1 MRVSDAF
8 PSQYLKS
15 ADLQGRTVKVTI
27 DRYTIEDVGDDRKPV
42 IYFVGKE
49 KGLVLNKTNASE
61 IAFAHG
67 DDMDDWGGKEIELFS
82 MMVSFQGKNMPG
94 LRVRAIRS
102 SNSAPAPARHVDAPL
117 PAHVTQ
123 GPPILDDEIPFIT
136 CEWDENLLLRKRMVL

>member
-8 PSQYLKS
+8 PSQYLK
-15 ADLQGRTVKVTI
+15 AGDLQGRTVKVII
-27 DRYTIEDVGDDRKPV
+27 DRYTVEDVGDDRKPV

-61 IAFAHG
+61 IAFTYG

-94 LRVRAIRS
+94 LRVRAVRS
-102 SNSAPAPARHVDAPL
+102 SAPAVRQPAPAPA
-117 PAHVTQ
+117 PAHA
-123 GPPILDDEIPFIT
+123 PPEPVDLDDEIPF
-136 CEWDENLLLRKRMVL
+136 